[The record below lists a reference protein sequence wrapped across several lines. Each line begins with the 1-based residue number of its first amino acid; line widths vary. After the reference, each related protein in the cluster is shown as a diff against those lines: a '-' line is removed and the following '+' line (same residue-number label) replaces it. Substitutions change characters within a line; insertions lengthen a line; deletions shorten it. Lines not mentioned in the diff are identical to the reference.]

1 MYESRMS
8 PGFRIF
14 AIITSEILMAKILII
29 EDDLTFSQILEG
41 FLTKHG
47 HEPVAVNDVKKSLK
61 LTAEQNFDL
70 FLIDYRLPDGTGLD
84 VLSHLRGLGMTQPVI
99 IMTSFNDVRTAV
111 KSIQLGAFDYIT
123 KPVNPDELL
132 MIINNA
138 LGKKEKP
145 ATSNSIEHADAI
157 KGKSTIAD
165 KLYEHINLVA
175 PTDMSVIIQGE
186 TGTGKEYAARALH
199 MHSKRKDKPFIA
211 IDCGAL
217 SKELAASELFGHA
230 KGAFTGALN
239 DKKGQFEAANGG
251 TLFLDEVGNLSY
263 EVQVKML
270 RALQER
276 TIQPL
281 GSTKNIKVDVRII
294 TATNDDLKNSVSNGD
309 FREDLYHRLNEF
321 KIQLPPLRERGK
333 DVELF
338 INHFIKLSNEELN
351 RNVQHLSP
359 ATKDLLL
366 QYDWPG
372 NLRELK
378 NVIKRMVLLTPNETA
393 EIESL
398 PEEMIISINQVPKHQ
413 GSDLKAINEVNEKM
427 LIMETLVKVK
437 YNKSK
442 AAKLLNIDRK
452 TLYSKMERYEIE

>member
-1 MYESRMS
+1 
-8 PGFRIF
+8 
-14 AIITSEILMAKILII
+14 MAKILII
-29 EDDLTFSQILEG
+29 EDDSTFSQVLEG

-47 HEPVAVNDVKKSLK
+47 HEAYVVNDVKKTFK
-61 LTAEQNFDL
+61 ITEQQSFDL
-70 FLIDYRLPDGTGLD
+70 LLIDYRLPDGTGLD
-84 VLSHLRGLGMTQPVI
+84 ILSHLLEKGMLQPVI

-132 MIINNA
+132 MIIKNA
-138 LGKKEKP
+138 LGKKEKGN
-145 ATSNSIEHADAI
+145 SGKSIEHTDAI
-157 KGKSTIAD
+157 KGKSAIAD

-186 TGTGKEYAARALH
+186 SGTGKEYAARALH
-199 MHSKRKDKPFIA
+199 MQSKRKDKPFVA

-217 SKELAASELFGHA
+217 SKDLAASELFGHI

-276 TIQPL
+276 VIQPL
-281 GSTKNIKVDVRII
+281 GSTKSVKVDVRII
-294 TATNDDLKNSVSNGD
+294 TATNDDLKNSVASGT

-321 KIQLPPLRERGK
+321 KIQLPALRERGK
-333 DVELF
+333 DIELF
-338 INHFIKLSNEELN
+338 INHFIKLANGELD
-351 RNVQHLSP
+351 RDVQNIS
-359 ATKDLLL
+359 AQARALLL

-378 NVIKRMVLLTPNETA
+378 NVIKRMVLLTPAATA
-393 EIESL
+393 ELDSL
-398 PEEMIISINQVPKHQ
+398 PEEMIISVNHSPRPNT
-413 GSDLKAINEVNEKM
+413 SDLKAINEVNEKA

-452 TLYSKMERYEIE
+452 TLYSKMERYDIE

>member
-1 MYESRMS
+1 M
-8 PGFRIF
+8 I
-14 AIITSEILMAKILII
+14 KILII

-41 FLTKHG
+41 FLTRHKHEVQVT
-47 HEPVAVNDVKKSLK
+47 HDVKNSLV
-61 LTAEQNFDL
+61 LLDQLNFDL
-70 FLIDYRLPDGTGLD
+70 LLVDYRLPDGTGLD
-84 VLSHLRGLGMTQPVI
+84 VLSHLREKGLFQPVI

-138 LGKKEKP
+138 IKGKEIVVLE
-145 ATSNSIEHADAI
+145 TSIEHADAI
-157 KGKSTIAD
+157 KGKSANAD

-186 TGTGKEYAARALH
+186 SGTGKEYAARALH
-199 MHSKRKDKPFIA
+199 SQSKRMNKPFVA
-211 IDCGAL
+211 VDCGAL
-217 SKELAASELFGHA
+217 SKDLAASELFGHV
-230 KGAFTGALN
+230 KGAFTGAIN
-239 DKKGQFEAANGG
+239 DKKGQFELANGG

-263 EVQVKML
+263 EVQVKLL

-276 TIQPL
+276 IIQPV
-281 GSTKNIKVDVRII
+281 GGVKSIKVDVRII
-294 TATNDDLKNSVSNGD
+294 TASNDDLKANVGNGV

-321 KIQLPPLRERGK
+321 KIQLPALRDRGK
-333 DVELF
+333 DLELF
-338 INHFIKLSNEELN
+338 IAHFIKLSNLELQ
-351 RNVQHLSP
+351 RNVTNISTQ
-359 ATKDLLL
+359 ARELLL

-378 NVIKRMVLLTPNETA
+378 NVIKRMVLLTQGETA
-393 EIESL
+393 EVDSL
-398 PEEMIISINQVPKHQ
+398 PEEMILSINQGPRST
-413 GSDLKAINEVNEKM
+413 GSDLKAINETNEKAM
-427 LIMETLVKVK
+427 IIETLLKVK

-452 TLYSKMERYEIE
+452 TLYSKMERYEID